1 MQKEDE
7 KAYETLRLHFADI
20 TGSSL
25 DPTVLAAGLF
35 AADII
40 GKARVEEASNPA
52 WPNHQTKRTN
62 ILSEVMNSG
71 KPGAFRD
78 FVLLVLKMEQCVWL
92 GEKLIGRA

>member
-20 TGSSL
+20 MGSSL

-40 GKARVEEASNPA
+40 GKGRVEEASNPV
-52 WPNHQTKRTN
+52 WNHQTKRTN

-78 FVLLVLKMEQCVWL
+78 FVLLILKMEQCVWL